1 MNTKLLI
8 KNHRQDIVMVALVV
22 LAALLPVFIRRSYIQ
37 AILVMTVYIAS
48 CSLAWSI
55 LGGMLGQISLGHA
68 SFAAVG
74 AYIGTVLY
82 NDFGVSPWISMV
94 VAFGVVGVLVMLL
107 MTPCFGL
114 KGTYFSLTTI
124 AFGEAF
130 RNIFTNW
137 GRVGAGQGLK
147 MEIVRKGQESF
158 WMLAFRN
165 KASYFYVGLALLVV
179 FYLVIRHID
188 RSKLGYGLKTIRED
202 EGTAEAIGINPLH
215 YKMMATFLSTGMVA
229 VMGVFYACYI
239 RYISPEL
246 MLQNKS
252 LEFVLPAVIG
262 GISTVEGPAIGAL
275 LIVPLSQYLNSA
287 LGSKLPGSNLMVYAL
302 ILIAVVLF
310 RPAGLLGH
318 LKARQQ
324 QKKIA
329 AEKAMLEKDAKED

>member
-1 MNTKLLI
+1 M
-8 KNHRQDIVMVALVV
+8 
-22 LAALLPVFIRRSYIQ
+22 
-37 AILVMTVYIAS
+37 
-48 CSLAWSI
+48 
-55 LGGMLGQISLGHA
+55 
-68 SFAAVG
+68 
-74 AYIGTVLY
+74 
-82 NDFGVSPWISMV
+82 
-94 VAFGVVGVLVMLL
+94 
-107 MTPCFGL
+107 
-114 KGTYFSLTTI
+114 
-124 AFGEAF
+124 
-130 RNIFTNW
+130 
-137 GRVGAGQGLK
+137 
-147 MEIVRKGQESF
+147 
-158 WMLAFRN
+158 
-165 KASYFYVGLALLVV
+165 V

-287 LGSKLPGSNLMVYAL
+287 LGSKLPGSNLMVDAL